1 MSISRWM
8 NKEIMVCIHD
18 GILLSYKKELIW
30 VSSKEVDEPGTY
42 YTEWS
47 KSERERQILYI
58 NAYIWD
64 LEIVPMILHAGQQR
78 RQRCKEQTVG
88 LIRRRWVWDNLR
100 EYHWSMYITIC
111 KIDDQ
116 CKAWSKALKAGALGQ
131 PRGITWGRR
140 WEGVHDGWYTCIP
153 VTDSYWCMMKATQY
167 YKATILQLK

>member
-1 MSISRWM
+1 M

-64 LEIVPMILHAGQQR
+64 LERWYQWSYMQGSKGDRDVKNRLLDSSGEGECGMIW
-78 RQRCKEQTVG
+78 E
-88 LIRRRWVWDNLR
+88 N
-100 EYHWSMYITIC
+100 TIEAC
-111 KIDDQ
+111 TLTYVK
-116 CKAWSKALKAGALGQ
+116 
-131 PRGITWGRR
+131 
-140 WEGVHDGWYTCIP
+140 
-153 VTDSYWCMMKATQY
+153 
-167 YKATILQLK
+167 